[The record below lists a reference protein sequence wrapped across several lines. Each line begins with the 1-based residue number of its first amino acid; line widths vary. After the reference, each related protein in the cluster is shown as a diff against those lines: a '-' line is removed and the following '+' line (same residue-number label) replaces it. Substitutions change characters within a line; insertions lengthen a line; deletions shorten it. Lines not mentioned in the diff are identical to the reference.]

1 MFSDAAVV
9 AGLSFPFSD
18 SFLCD
23 VVSSFLSRRCRSW
36 VRASSG
42 LLLFF
47 GSYDL
52 RFRHPWRS
60 YAVMIRFDWFFVI
73 AGITLPVL
81 VFPVSSFRL
90 VWPISAGP
98 PRRSSCVSSV
108 PKVH

>member
-1 MFSDAAVV
+1 M
-9 AGLSFPFSD
+9 
-18 SFLCD
+18 CT
-23 VVSSFLSRRCRSW
+23 
-36 VRASSG
+36 SSG

-90 VWPISAGP
+90 VRLISAAP
-98 PRRSSCVSSV
+98 TPSFVLSV
-108 PKVH
+108 RVVG